1 LLPAFLFH
9 FKISFNSMAVLPEL
23 RVQGQVGVGAAVQ
36 SVERAMADLRRGAS
50 VVICSGNERLRVIAA
65 EALTEETLARFG
77 KSTTKAPRM
86 VVTGQRAK
94 VLGLSDSRTQACII
108 SMPGGLDLETVDY
121 LADPCAEASCESRAH
136 KVIVGPARAVEHS
149 SLALMKLARLL
160 PAAVVS
166 PVTDVDPDVLEVS
179 AEDIL
184 AYPKSVAM
192 ALQVVSQARV
202 PLEDAENTRIVAFRP
217 SDGGIEHLAII
228 VGDPDTSEPVLV
240 RIHSECF
247 TGDLLGSMRCDCGSQ
262 LRGAI
267 ASMASAGSGVVL
279 YLAQEGRG
287 IGLINKLRAYQLQ
300 DAGFDT
306 VDANLQLG
314 FDEDERV
321 YLPAARMLSL
331 LGIDRVRLM
340 TNNPNKVGALS
351 HHGVDVVERVAHIF
365 PANRHNEGYLRT
377 KATKAGHLF

>member
-1 LLPAFLFH
+1 
-9 FKISFNSMAVLPEL
+9 MAALPEL
-23 RVQGQVGVGAAVQ
+23 RAESHVGAGAAVQ
-36 SVERAMADLRRGAS
+36 SVERAMSDLRRGAS
-50 VVICSGNERLRVIAA
+50 VLVHSGNEQLLVVAA
-65 EALTEETLARFG
+65 EALTHETLSRFG
-77 KSTTKAPRM
+77 KLTTKAPRI
-86 VVTGQRAK
+86 VITGQRAK
-94 VLGLSDSRTQACII
+94 VLGLSDSRTQACIV
-108 SMPGGLDLETVDY
+108 SLPGGLDLETVEY
-121 LADPCAEASCESRAH
+121 LADPCADSSGENGAR
-136 KVIVGPARAVEHS
+136 KVIVGPARSVEQS

-160 PAAVVS
+160 PAAVVG
-166 PVTDVDPDVLEVS
+166 PVTDIDPDVLRVS
-179 AEDIL
+179 SEDIL

-192 ALQVVSQARV
+192 ALRMVSQARV
-202 PLEDAENTRIVAFRP
+202 PLEDAENTRVVAFRP

-240 RIHSECF
+240 RIRSECF

-331 LGIDRVRLM
+331 LGIDRVRLL
-340 TNNPNKVGALS
+340 TNNPTKVGALS
-351 HHGVDVVERVAHIF
+351 NHGVDVVERVAHIF
-365 PANRHNEGYLRT
+365 PPNRHNEGYLRT
-377 KATKAGHLF
+377 KATRAGHLF

>member
-1 LLPAFLFH
+1 
-9 FKISFNSMAVLPEL
+9 MAVQHEL
-23 RVQGQVGVGAAVQ
+23 RAESPAAASASVQ
-36 SVERAMADLRRGAS
+36 SVERAISDLRRGAS
-50 VVICSGNERLRVIAA
+50 VLVGSGNERLLVIAA
-65 EALTEETLARFG
+65 EALTDDTLTRFTG
-77 KSTTKAPRM
+77 STTKAPRI
-86 VVTGQRAK
+86 VITGQRAK
-94 VLGLSDSRTQACII
+94 VLGLGDSRTQACIV
-108 SMPGGLDLETVDY
+108 SLPGGLDLATVEY
-121 LADPCAEASCESRAH
+121 LADPCADSSAENGAH
-136 KVIVGPARAVEHS
+136 KVIVGPARPVEQS

-160 PAAVVS
+160 PAAVVA
-166 PVTDVDPDVLEVS
+166 PVSSAPADVLSVS
-179 AEDIL
+179 SEDIL
-184 AYPKSVAM
+184 AYPKSIAM
-192 ALQVVSQARV
+192 ALRRVSQARV
-202 PLEDAENTRIVAFRP
+202 PLEDAENTRVVAFRP

-267 ASMASAGSGVVL
+267 ATMASAGSGVVL

-287 IGLINKLRAYQLQ
+287 IGLINKLRAYELQ

>member
-1 LLPAFLFH
+1 
-9 FKISFNSMAVLPEL
+9 MAVHQEL
-23 RVQGQVGVGAAVQ
+23 RAENLSGASASVQ
-36 SVERAMADLRRGAS
+36 SVERAISDLRRGAS
-50 VVICSGNERLRVIAA
+50 VLVISGNERLLVIAA
-65 EALTEETLARFG
+65 EALTDDTLTRFAE
-77 KSTTKAPRM
+77 STTKAPRI
-86 VVTGQRAK
+86 VITGQRAK
-94 VLGLSDSRTQACII
+94 VLGLGDSRTQACIV
-108 SMPGGLDLETVDY
+108 SLPGGLDLATVEY
-121 LADPCAEASCESRAH
+121 LADPCSDSSAENGAH
-136 KVIVGPARAVEHS
+136 KVIVGPARPVEQS

-160 PAAVVS
+160 PAAVVA
-166 PVTDVDPDVLEVS
+166 PVSGVPLDVLSVS
-179 AEDIL
+179 SEDIL

-192 ALQVVSQARV
+192 ALRMVSQARV
-202 PLEDAENTRIVAFRP
+202 PLEDAENTRVVAFRP

-267 ASMASAGSGVVL
+267 ATMASAGSGVVL

-377 KATKAGHLF
+377 KATRAGHLF

>member
-1 LLPAFLFH
+1 
-9 FKISFNSMAVLPEL
+9 MAVQHEL
-23 RVQGQVGVGAAVQ
+23 RVEGQIGSRTAIQ
-36 SVERAMADLRRGAS
+36 SVERAISDLRRGAS
-50 VVICSGNERLRVIAA
+50 IVVHSGGERLLVIAA
-65 EALTEETLARFG
+65 EALTDETLTRFG
-77 KSTTKAPRM
+77 HATSKSPRI
-86 VVTGQRAK
+86 VISGQRAK
-94 VLGLSDSRTQACII
+94 VLGLGESRTQASII
-108 SMPGGLDLETVDY
+108 TQPGGLDLPTIEY
-121 LADPCAEASCESRAH
+121 LADPCAGASEDRDAH
-136 KVIVGPARAVEHS
+136 QVIVSPAQPLEQS
-149 SLALMKLARLL
+149 TLALMKLARLL
-160 PAAVVS
+160 PASVVA
-166 PVTDVDPDVLEVS
+166 PVTQISPDWLQVS

-184 AYPKSVAM
+184 AYPKSTAM
-192 ALQVVSQARV
+192 ALRIVSQARV
-202 PLEDAENTRIVAFRP
+202 PLEDAENTRVVAFRP
-217 SDGGIEHLAII
+217 ADGGVEHLAII
-228 VGDPDTSEPVLV
+228 VGDPNPSEPALV

-267 ASMASAGSGVVL
+267 ASMASFGSGVVL

-300 DAGFDT
+300 DSGFDT

-365 PANRHNEGYLRT
+365 PANQHNEGYLRT